1 MTLVRTGYELHFE
14 EIAPGH
20 PECGSAAM
28 VPWDTGTFGFPVAV
42 YQTAAPQLDPAMR
55 AVFQTHFS
63 SWMQDHG
70 VLLCSCVVPAA
81 DSFWRV
87 CLPEAG
93 FNFVDFTLR
102 VSLSTSPRVRLPAS
116 RVAMRPAEAAD
127 FPAIEAIAARSFFHG
142 RYHADPL
149 FPNAL
154 ANRRYLQW
162 IRRALSGT
170 EPQDCV
176 FVLGSPGQVMGF
188 HHLTIEGDFS
198 DIRLA
203 AVAPGLKSTTVGVDL
218 YTAALR
224 VLQNLGVRR
233 AASLISCANTAV
245 MNVYSLLSFR
255 FSNPEVVYHWHSPAF
270 SQWAAK

>member
-14 EIAPGH
+14 EIVPGQA
-20 PECGSAAM
+20 ECGSAAL
-28 VPWDTGTFGFPVAV
+28 VPWDTDIFGFPVAV

-55 AVFQTHFS
+55 AVFQTHFC

-70 VLLCSCVVPAA
+70 ALLCSCAVPAA
-81 DSFWRV
+81 DSFWRI
-87 CLPEAG
+87 CLPDEG
-93 FNFVDFTLR
+93 FNFVDFTLH
-102 VSLSTSPRVRLPAS
+102 VALSTSPRVRLPES
-116 RVAMRPAEAAD
+116 RFAMRPAEAAD
-127 FPAIEAIAARSFFHG
+127 FSAIEAIATHSFFHG

-170 EPQDCV
+170 DPKDRV
-176 FVLGSPGQVMGF
+176 FVLGPPGEVMGF

-203 AVAPGLKSTTVGVDL
+203 AVAPDLKSTMVGVDL

-224 VLQNLGVRR
+224 VLQNVGVRR
-233 AASLISCANTAV
+233 AASSISGANTPV
-245 MNVYSLLSFR
+245 MNLYAMLGSR
-255 FSNPEVVYHWHSPAF
+255 FSNPEVVYHWHAPAF
-270 SQWAAK
+270 KEWAAK